1 MTHVISVM
9 NMKGGVG
16 KTTTTVM
23 LGEFLAGE
31 FAKKVL
37 LVDMDPQVSLSIT
50 MLGEERWGLVRD
62 AQRTLVPMF
71 KDALDSGRPSGFDI
85 TTAVQ
90 RNASNVR
97 AISDVDVLPSSPEV
111 IDLQPHLAALS
122 VARRSPVKVWD
133 ILGRGLEPIV
143 DDYDYVLIDCPPS
156 LDAMTKNALGASD
169 GYVIPTIPDVLSTY
183 GIPLL
188 QEQVRSFAASAGIQP
203 PEAMGVII
211 TKHQKI
217 SPTHRHQIARLRH
230 DRTLPPLLTPW
241 VPETSKISGA
251 AEFQQYPT
259 LKTKYGPQNYAALWE
274 LAESFRQRVEE
285 GE

>member
-1 MTHVISVM
+1 MTHVISVL

-23 LGEFLAGE
+23 LGEFLAAECG
-31 FAKKVL
+31 KKVL

-50 MLGEERWGLVRD
+50 LLGERQWEYLRESG
-62 AQRTLVPMF
+62 RTLAPMF
-71 KDALDSGRPSGFDI
+71 RDALDTAKDPEFDI
-85 TTAVQ
+85 ARTVY
-90 RNASNVR
+90 RDASNVKS
-97 AISDVDVLPSSPEV
+97 ITEVDLLPLSPEV

-122 VARRSPVKVWD
+122 VAKRSSVKVWD
-133 ILGRGLEPIV
+133 ILANGIEPIL

-156 LDAMTKNALGASD
+156 LDVLTKNALRASD
-169 GYVIPTIPDVLSTY
+169 GYIVPTIPDVMSTY

-188 QEQVRSFAASAGIQP
+188 QEKVKEFTAEANIEP
-203 PEAMGVII
+203 PAEYGVII

-217 SPTHRHQIARLRH
+217 SPTHRQHIASLRSS
-230 DRTLPPLLTPW
+230 RSIPPLLHPW

-251 AEFQQYPT
+251 AEFQQYPS
-259 LKTKYGPQNYAALWE
+259 LKTKYGSQNFSGLSE
-274 LAESFRQRVEE
+274 LTEGFRQRVED